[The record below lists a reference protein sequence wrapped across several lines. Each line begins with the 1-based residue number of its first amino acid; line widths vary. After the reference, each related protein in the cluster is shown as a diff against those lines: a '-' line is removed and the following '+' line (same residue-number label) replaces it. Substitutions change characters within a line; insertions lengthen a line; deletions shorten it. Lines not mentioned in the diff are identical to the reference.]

1 MSASQRRRRI
11 ERKPTLGQRIKLMIE
26 MPRLPRSQR
35 NQRLAIFF
43 IVVVFALYF
52 LAQPVINSLM
62 GEISVPKAENVVR
75 TR

>member
-1 MSASQRRRRI
+1 MRASQSRRRI

-26 MPRLPRSQR
+26 MPRLPRGER

-43 IVVVFALYF
+43 IVLAFAIYF
-52 LAQPVINSLM
+52 LAQPLIKTLM